1 MSLQRVAVVLNEPI
15 GTISPYLHGEFA
27 EHLGE
32 CIYPGIWVGEDSP
45 IPNISGIRRD
55 VVEALRPLGIPVLR
69 WPGGCFADAYHW
81 RDGIGARDKRPLRV
95 NYHWGMAPEPNHFGT
110 HEFIAFCRLIGA
122 EPYLVGN
129 IGSGTPAELRD
140 WVEYCNFAGDS
151 ALANERRANG
161 AQEPFGVRFWG
172 VGNENWGCGG
182 HMHPE
187 HYAEL
192 FCRYRTFLFNYSGTA
207 VHAIACGAAG
217 NDWDWTWKFLN
228 ALRRKGWGRG
238 HLVQSLAAHYYCG
251 TAGTATE
258 YTTEQWTEL
267 LCRAKAIEGII
278 TGHRTVMDELDPEQR
293 ISLIIDEWGAW
304 HPAESGKPSWG
315 LYQQQNTIRD
325 ALVAALTLD
334 IFHRHCHQIFMG
346 NLAQLINVLQSLLLV
361 QEDQCVKT
369 PTYHVWQM
377 YAPHKGAQAVRFE
390 TLADTLSDGGA
401 VRDFCRQQYLQ
412 KEPFSLQVIEGS
424 ASVRENTLCVTF
436 CNMHPEQ
443 PAEVEVLI
451 MGAEVQQAEVTVLSS
466 DDIHAHNTFDHPDRV
481 KPSAPQPVRVEGDR
495 LYVTAPPASVVR
507 ILSELPS

>member
-1 MSLQRVAVVLNEPI
+1 MSVQRVAVLLNEPI

-45 IPNISGIRRD
+45 IPNIGGIRKD
-55 VVEALRPLGIPVLR
+55 VVDALRPLQIPVLR

-81 RDGIGARDKRPLRV
+81 RDGIGPRENRPLRL

-122 EPYLVGN
+122 EPYIVGN
-129 IGSGTPAELRD
+129 VGSGTPAELRD

-161 AQEPFGVRFWG
+161 AEEPFRVRFWG

-182 HMHPE
+182 NMHPE
-187 HYAEL
+187 YYAET
-192 FCRYRTFLFNYSGTA
+192 FCRYRTFLFNYSDTP

-228 ALRRKGWGRG
+228 SLRRKGWSRR

-258 YTTEQWTEL
+258 YTAEQWTEL
-267 LCRAKAIEGII
+267 LCKAKAVEGIL
-278 TGHRTVMDELDPEQR
+278 TGHRTVMDELDPEQK

-304 HPAESGKPSWG
+304 HPVEPGKPGSG
-315 LYQQQNTIRD
+315 LYQQNTIRD

-334 IFHRHCHQIFMG
+334 VFHRHCHQIFMG
-346 NLAQLINVLQSLLLV
+346 NIAQLINVLQSLLLV
-361 QEDQCVKT
+361 QEDKCLKT
-369 PTYHVWQM
+369 PTYYVWQL

-412 KEPFSLQVIEGS
+412 KEPFSLQVVEGS
-424 ASVRENTLCVTF
+424 ASVKENTLCVTLSHT
-436 CNMHPEQ
+436 HPEQ
-443 PAEVEVLI
+443 PTEL
-451 MGAEVQQAEVTVLSS
+451 EVQVLGGRVSQAEAVFLSA
-466 DDIHAHNTFDHPDRV
+466 DDIHAHNTFENPERV
-481 KPSAPQPVRVEGDR
+481 KPSEPQAVRIDGNSLR
-495 LYVTAPPASVVR
+495 LTAPAASVIR
-507 ILSELPS
+507 IMGKLSS